1 MNGIQ
6 NSQKKVKQ
14 ARPVRLDMTGKE
26 FKQLIEQVT
35 QDGKVN
41 TLPEL
46 FELLGSLPDNM
57 TLENYVRQ
65 QAVDAAA
72 EVSEDA
78 VKEILE
84 EQTATDD
91 DIDGL
96 FPDLPPLPDDGED
109 NI

>member
-1 MNGIQ
+1 M
-6 NSQKKVKQ
+6 KVKT
-14 ARPVRLDMTGKE
+14 AKPVRLDMTGKE
-26 FKQLIEQVT
+26 FKTLIEQVT

-46 FELLGSLPDNM
+46 FELLGSLPDDM
-57 TLENYVRQ
+57 TLEEYIRQ

-84 EQTATDD
+84 EETASDE
-91 DIDGL
+91 DIDSI
-96 FPDLPPLPDDGED
+96 FD
-109 NI
+109 

>member
-1 MNGIQ
+1 M
-6 NSQKKVKQ
+6 KVKT
-14 ARPVRLDMTGKE
+14 AKPVRLDMTGKE

-46 FELLGSLPDNM
+46 FELLGTLPDDM
-57 TLENYVRQ
+57 TLDDYIRK
-65 QAVDAAA
+65 QAADAAA

-84 EQTATDD
+84 EETASDE
-91 DIDGL
+91 DIDEL
-96 FPDLPPLPDDGED
+96 FPDLPPLPDDGD
-109 NI
+109 

>member
-1 MNGIQ
+1 MM
-6 NSQKKVKQ
+6 KKVKT
-14 ARPVRLDMTGKE
+14 AKPVYLDMTGKE
-26 FKQLIEQVT
+26 FKTLIERVT

-46 FELLGSLPDNM
+46 FELLGSLPDDM
-57 TLENYVRQ
+57 TLEEYIRQ

-84 EQTATDD
+84 EETASDD
-91 DIDGL
+91 DIDSI
-96 FPDLPPLPDDGED
+96 FPDLPPLED
-109 NI
+109 EEQGQ